1 MGETREEFEQEAK
14 WAIAVKLYEIKRLS
28 SGMAASIL
36 GIDRLAFL
44 LKLNDYYVAMIDL
57 TDINLHRLQLFKLDN
72 RGKNIDENTL

>member
-1 MGETREEFEQEAK
+1 MGETREKFEQEAK
-14 WAIAVKLYEIKRLS
+14 WAIAVKLYEMKRLS

-57 TDINLHRLQLFKLDN
+57 TDINLHCLQLFKLDN